1 MSPVRPLQHV
11 MPVQTVQPPPRGR
24 SQRSGRQLTGALA
37 VRPATPS
44 VADDSAPRRPPRPAQ
59 QAEQANGATSAMPS
73 AAAAATTEGRREAR
87 ASCGPAGRAGA
98 KGAAEAA
105 SAPRGPACSA
115 GTLNAGAAVTFG
127 PTTTGAA
134 ASAGARPTSAYLD
147 TSQSGSMMQWAPS
160 RSHFP
165 TVCLINSSPTA
176 SHPCCALLTGG
187 DQGGP
192 ARSAKNGP

>member
-1 MSPVRPLQHV
+1 

-24 SQRSGRQLTGALA
+24 SQRGGRPLTGALA

-44 VADDSAPRRPPRPAQ
+44 VADDSAPRRPPRSAQ
-59 QAEQANGATSAMPS
+59 QAEQASGATSAMPS

-87 ASCGPAGRAGA
+87 ASCSPADRAGA

-105 SAPRGPACSA
+105 SAPRGP
-115 GTLNAGAAVTFG
+115 
-127 PTTTGAA
+127 
-134 ASAGARPTSAYLD
+134 SAGARPTSAYLD
-147 TSQSGSMMQWAPS
+147 TSQSGSMTQWAPS

-187 DQGGP
+187 DQGGQ